1 MSQKHPLFPVK
12 LLCQW
17 QKPTDQQIS
26 AYLLSWLLDPSS
38 LTAKLKSHSQE
49 FRVLVLGEQLEQCGE
64 LEAND
69 VIKAGE
75 QVLVREV
82 LLYCDDVPQVFA
94 RSLLPLST
102 LTGDEQTLADLG
114 TQPLGQVLF
123 NNPSLERKNVEIASF
138 DQASPIAKLVK
149 TLGIDV
155 TDEYLIWGRR
165 SLFFVHQ
172 KPLMVAEVFLPQ
184 SFAYQ
189 ETILKN
195 D

>member
-1 MSQKHPLFPVK
+1 M
-12 LLCQW
+12 
-17 QKPTDQQIS
+17 
-26 AYLLSWLLDPSS
+26 SWLLDPSS
-38 LTAKLKSHSQE
+38 LTAKLKRYCNE
-49 FRVLVLGEQLEQCGE
+49 FRVEVLGEQVELCHQ
-64 LEAND
+64 LEANN
-69 VIKAGE
+69 VIKENE

-102 LTGDEQTLADLG
+102 LTDDEQELADLG
-114 TQPLGQVLF
+114 SQPLGQVLF
-123 NNPSLERKNVEIASF
+123 NNPSFERKNVEIAYF
-138 DQASPIAKLVK
+138 DQNSPVGQLVK
-149 TLGIDV
+149 TLDIDI
-155 TDEYLIWGRR
+155 TEEYLIWGRR

-189 ETILKN
+189 ETDSKN